1 MKKRK
6 DGRYVKKVK
15 LQDGTFKYLYSSAKN
30 EREATKDFNAQLQQI
45 ETKQEDKRKSVEL
58 LNKLKIEEKKIK
70 FFMKRINK
78 NTLVMCKNED
88 QLSRYECL

>member
-1 MKKRK
+1 MI
-6 DGRYVKKVK
+6 
-15 LQDGTFKYLYSSAKN
+15 TNNMIYS
-30 EREATKDFNAQLQQI
+30 DF

>member
-1 MKKRK
+1 MI
-6 DGRYVKKVK
+6 
-15 LQDGTFKYLYSSAKN
+15 TNNMIYS
-30 EREATKDFNAQLQQI
+30 DF

-78 NTLVMCKNED
+78 NTLVMCKNEG